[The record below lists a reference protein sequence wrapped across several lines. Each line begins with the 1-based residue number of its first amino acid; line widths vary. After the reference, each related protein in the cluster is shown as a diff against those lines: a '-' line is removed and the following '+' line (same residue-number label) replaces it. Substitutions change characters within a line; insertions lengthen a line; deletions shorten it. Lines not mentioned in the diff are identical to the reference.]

1 VPSEPLE
8 RVFDKITFRSDFD
21 PSAEYL
27 MLAGRRGGG
36 HMHQDMNAIINLTDN
51 GRLWIVDSSYS
62 LRSPEDHSGVVVLRD
77 GQKLRSKR
85 SAELEAMADLPGAG
99 FTRTVHS
106 GLGGNVAWRRSI
118 IWLKG
123 RFFCVF
129 DEVSSK
135 DKSEYLARCSFR
147 CLGKSS
153 LEGNRFTVT
162 QDGEAFHICS
172 DSAVRMAKK
181 EVEVTETPKD
191 MAVYG
196 HASPIRQVLIETMT
210 SSDLDEQPIVFK
222 NLLSACPDETKADM
236 LPQLTEIASTAA
248 LIQLGGEIFLVGITR
263 SAEESFQLGSLSVRA
278 GAFLI
283 SSETM
288 ALLDMREV
296 ALESKTVVRTD
307 RPASVEL
314 NLKSGK
320 GHVLSQ
326 NAALELKLGLAG
338 SDRVVVDGEQHDA
351 TRDGSG
357 ISFTIPVGRHAF
369 EFAPGKVQMAT
380 PGKVRSLLLQAKER
394 AVRSLAGTDVSKPD
408 AQVNKGLKQ
417 AWRVRF
423 SAPITTITHAPR
435 IGILV
440 GLNDARLLC
449 LNEEG
454 VQLWEVR
461 LSARPLKVAARSITG
476 KGALIA
482 AALEDRSVQA
492 LDAKGSSLWR
502 FGPLPEAEGRNSY
515 GRSSP
520 NVMRSIAV
528 SDLNGDGHQE
538 VAVGAGYTMALS
550 QTGKLLWSEK
560 HLKLTDGLRNM
571 TVTDLNGDGRIEILA
586 ADAWTYPFWYAL
598 SHNGQPYWMAAKKM
612 GKPGE
617 MDMKRLQLQGAPLAI
632 ASGKYLGTKETQSAC
647 VDAKGVLHLAD
658 ARGNLLGRF
667 NVGEPSPAMASLD
680 LDGDGSDELLA
691 GSESHHLFALTGKCK
706 LKWRVNCGGPV
717 SAIAGL
723 DATPQSQGWVAIA
736 VRQGPLLVADSKGNI
751 KARWLDRARRT
762 TMLIAL
768 HPHTDPTAGR
778 IVTGASDG
786 TLVAFEGTGR
796 HGSF

>member
-1 VPSEPLE
+1 
-8 RVFDKITFRSDFD
+8 
-21 PSAEYL
+21 
-27 MLAGRRGGG
+27 
-36 HMHQDMNAIINLTDN
+36 
-51 GRLWIVDSSYS
+51 
-62 LRSPEDHSGVVVLRD
+62 
-77 GQKLRSKR
+77 
-85 SAELEAMADLPGAG
+85 
-99 FTRTVHS
+99 
-106 GLGGNVAWRRSI
+106 
-118 IWLKG
+118 
-123 RFFCVF
+123 
-129 DEVSSK
+129 
-135 DKSEYLARCSFR
+135 
-147 CLGKSS
+147 
-153 LEGNRFTVT
+153 
-162 QDGEAFHICS
+162 
-172 DSAVRMAKK
+172 
-181 EVEVTETPKD
+181 
-191 MAVYG
+191 
-196 HASPIRQVLIETMT
+196 
-210 SSDLDEQPIVFK
+210 
-222 NLLSACPDETKADM
+222 
-236 LPQLTEIASTAA
+236 
-248 LIQLGGEIFLVGITR
+248 
-263 SAEESFQLGSLSVRA
+263 
-278 GAFLI
+278 
-283 SSETM
+283 
-288 ALLDMREV
+288 
-296 ALESKTVVRTD
+296 
-307 RPASVEL
+307 
-314 NLKSGK
+314 
-320 GHVLSQ
+320 
-326 NAALELKLGLAG
+326 
-338 SDRVVVDGEQHDA
+338 
-351 TRDGSG
+351 
-357 ISFTIPVGRHAF
+357 
-369 EFAPGKVQMAT
+369 
-380 PGKVRSLLLQAKER
+380 
-394 AVRSLAGTDVSKPD
+394 
-408 AQVNKGLKQ
+408 KQ
-417 AWRVRF
+417 AWRVRLP
-423 SAPITTITHAPR
+423 APIATSTHAPGT
-435 IGILV
+435 GILV

-449 LNEEG
+449 LSEEG
-454 VQLWEVR
+454 VQLWEAR
-461 LSARPLKVAARSITG
+461 LPARPLKVAAGSIAG
-476 KGALIA
+476 KGTLIA

-492 LDAKGSSLWR
+492 IDAKGRTLWR

-528 SDLNGDGHQE
+528 NDLNGDGRLE
-538 VAVGAGYTMALS
+538 VAVGAGYIMALS